1 MIVPSLAKEWM
12 CLIRIA
18 LNVLTGAGGA
28 HHPYSSR
35 TIRTIRAPRAVHL
48 RLHRGAYGPAA
59 LCRRHCECAVCLR
72 RPLLSV
78 AGRGVL
84 RRHAGGQG
92 GGSDRGASYRGRGR
106 AGCLPPVNHECDLQL
121 YDFDHG
127 REQGYTIAAPPTASC
142 GRPY

>member
-1 MIVPSLAKEWM
+1 M
-12 CLIRIA
+12 C
-18 LNVLTGAGGA
+18 VVVVTGAGGA

-92 GGSDRGASYRGRGR
+92 GPATGGHRIDSGRGR
-106 AGCLPPVNHECDLQL
+106 ARGLPMPSVNNAIDLR
-121 YDFDHG
+121 F
-127 REQGYTIAAPPTASC
+127 
-142 GRPY
+142 

>member
-1 MIVPSLAKEWM
+1 M
-12 CLIRIA
+12 C
-18 LNVLTGAGGA
+18 VVVVTGAGGA

-92 GGSDRGASYRGRGR
+92 GPATGGHRIDSGRGAAAARV
-106 AGCLPPVNHECDLQL
+106 GCLPSVNNAIDLR
-121 YDFDHG
+121 F
-127 REQGYTIAAPPTASC
+127 
-142 GRPY
+142 